1 MKTLDKKIVLFL
13 LLAVTTVS
21 AQIGVGTR
29 TPHPDAMLEVA
40 TTNKG
45 ILLPRVALTATTAVA
60 PLSAHVA
67 GMTVYNTA
75 TAADVTPGYYYND
88 GSKWVKLATGQGV
101 KGDTGASAYQSAV
114 AGGYTGTEAQWLASL
129 VGAAGKSAYEVW
141 KATPDNT
148 TKSEADYLASL
159 KGEAG
164 ANGKSAYQI
173 WKDAGNTGTESDF
186 LIAIKGVAGTNGIE
200 GKSAYQIWKDA
211 GNTGTETDF
220 LLAIKGPAG
229 ANGADGAVG
238 PQGAPGANGKTVL
251 NGTTDPVIGT
261 GSDGDFYIN
270 TTSNTIFGPK
280 AIGAWPATGT
290 SLVGPSGSN
299 ASITGTAPIAVTSGV
314 VSINDFGVNA
324 AKLATDAVETDKI
337 KDASVTVAKISAT
350 GTASSTTFLRGD
362 GAWMDVATLT
372 NISTTE
378 VVLPIKIDGAQLY
391 AIKGSFTA
399 DGVSAAVTIAKP
411 TGMTGYYS
419 LKTYKDGK
427 TFRNQ
432 ILSFSTTDTVGNV
445 ITGNDFLTE
454 VYPSGSYNYVLEY
467 FK

>member
-13 LLAVTTVS
+13 LLVVTTVS

-159 KGEAG
+159 KG
-164 ANGKSAYQI
+164 
-173 WKDAGNTGTESDF
+173 
-186 LIAIKGVAGTNGIE
+186 
-200 GKSAYQIWKDA
+200 
-211 GNTGTETDF
+211 
-220 LLAIKGPAG
+220 PAG

-314 VSINDFGVNA
+314 VSISDSGVNA

-337 KDASVTVAKISAT
+337 KDASVTVAKIGAT
-350 GTASSTTFLRGD
+350 GTASATTFLRGD
-362 GAWMDVATLT
+362 GAWMDVASLT

-391 AIKGSFTA
+391 AIKGSFAA
-399 DGVSAAVTIAKP
+399 DGVSAAVTITKP

-419 LKTYKDGK
+419 LTTYRDGK

-432 ILSFSTTDTVGNV
+432 IISFDTVATTGNV
-445 ITGNDFLTE
+445 VTGSGFMTE
-454 VYPSGSYNYVLEY
+454 VYPAGTYNYVLEY

>member
-13 LLAVTTVS
+13 LLVVTTVS

-40 TTNKG
+40 SVNKG
-45 ILLPRVALTATTAVA
+45 ILLPRVALTATTVA
-60 PLSAHVA
+60 SPLSAHVV
-67 GMTVYNTA
+67 GMSVYNTA
-75 TAADVTPGYYYND
+75 TAGDVTPGYFYND
-88 GSKWVKLATGQGV
+88 GSKWIKLSSGTSASVSDASSTSNGLVRLAGDLGGVASAPTVANLAINTQKIAENAVSSSKIVDGAITSFKLA
-101 KGDTGASAYQSAV
+101 
-114 AGGYTGTEAQWLASL
+114 
-129 VGAAGKSAYEVW
+129 
-141 KATPDNT
+141 
-148 TKSEADYLASL
+148 
-159 KGEAG
+159 
-164 ANGKSAYQI
+164 I
-173 WKDAGNTGTESDF
+173 
-186 LIAIKGVAGTNGIE
+186 
-200 GKSAYQIWKDA
+200 
-211 GNTGTETDF
+211 
-220 LLAIKGPAG
+220 
-229 ANGADGAVG
+229 
-238 PQGAPGANGKTVL
+238 
-251 NGTTDPVIGT
+251 
-261 GSDGDFYIN
+261 
-270 TTSNTIFGPK
+270 
-280 AIGAWPATGT
+280 
-290 SLVGPSGSN
+290 
-299 ASITGTAPIAVTSGV
+299 
-314 VSINDFGVNA
+314 
-324 AKLATDAVETDKI
+324 DAVETDKI

-454 VYPSGSYNYVLEY
+454 VYPSGTYNYVLEY